1 MGVWTLVHDRVVRGE
16 MPPADADQPS
26 EAGRH
31 QFQVL
36 LAGRLTEAHR
46 ARREVVLRRLNR
58 VEYENTVRRLFG
70 IEVFVHEMLPEDA
83 SAHGFDNIGAA
94 LSISTEQM
102 QAYLETAD
110 SVLDTV
116 FGSEQAPKRISST
129 LNLRDIIK
137 EDGGTK
143 TVRITEDGVVLF
155 NSGYNPSV
163 LRSLST
169 PGPGLYRVRIQAK
182 AVQTDKPVTMLI
194 YGGVWGRR
202 DKHVIGFFDIP
213 PGEMTAVEFTD
224 RQWERGDTFEI
235 YPFDTVHRQ
244 TDPDSATR
252 PGLFVGDVTV
262 ERRSSC
268 GLRTAG
274 RICSAPRIRKPARSR
289 TRSGSC
295 ASGCP
300 GHSGVRLATMSL
312 ADPRVSPIGARGGE
326 AIRERVALWLE
337 RDALFAGVSVPRRTW
352 GGIPVG
358 SRTGLATVLFLMELD
373 ARCRAVQAGG

>member
-1 MGVWTLVHDRVVRGE
+1 MRIPKRFSIAVLTLVGALAVFADEPASFLKNHCYECHDADSAKGDLNLENLSMDLSDSDRMGVWTLVHDRVARGE

-26 EAGRH
+26 EAARDR
-31 QFQVL
+31 FKVS
-36 LAGRLTEAHR
+36 LAGSLTEAHR
-46 ARREVVLRRLNR
+46 VRREVVLRRLNR
-58 VEYENTVRRLFG
+58 VEFENTVRDLFD
-70 IEVFVHEMLPEDA
+70 IDVFLQEMLPEDA

-102 QAYLETAD
+102 QAYLEAAD
-110 SVLDTV
+110 AVLDTV
-116 FGSEQAPKRISST
+116 FGSEQEPKRISST

-163 LRSLST
+163 LRSLNT

-182 AVQTDKPVTMLI
+182 AVQTDKPVTMLV

-202 DKHVIGFFDIP
+202 DKHIIGFFDIP
-213 PGEMTAVEFTD
+213 PGEMTSVEFTD

-244 TDPDSATR
+244 TDPDKYDG

-262 ERRSSC
+262 EGPVEVWPPQSRSSLL
-268 GLRTAG
+268 GATDPKTGTLEDSEQIFREWLPRAFRRPLG
-274 RICSAPRIRKPARSR
+274 ADDLGPVLELVRSA
-289 TRSGSC
+289 
-295 ASGCP
+295 
-300 GHSGVRLATMSL
+300 
-312 ADPRVSPIGARGGE
+312 
-326 AIRERVALWLE
+326 
-337 RDALFAGVSVPRRTW
+337 
-352 GGIPVG
+352 
-358 SRTGLATVLFLMELD
+358 
-373 ARCRAVQAGG
+373 